1 MLDDFFIRAIL
12 ASIGIA
18 IMAGPMGC
26 FVVWQRL
33 SYFGDTMSHSALLG
47 VALAFLLNIN
57 ITLSVFIT
65 SMLLAI
71 GLLILQNYEKI
82 SNDSILGILA
92 HSTLA
97 FGLLIVGFMS
107 WVRVDLMDYLFGDI
121 LATSK
126 NDVLIIWG
134 GCIFLIILMIKI
146 WHTLLAYTLNEELAI
161 AEIPYAKYIKFIFML
176 LFAALIAIA
185 MKLIGILLITALLII
200 PAATAQK
207 FSTSPEFMA
216 ITSSIIGIIAS
227 ISGLECSYY
236 YDTRS
241 GATIV
246 VFLFFIF
253 LSSRVIILTKKFFTK

>member
-185 MKLIGILLITALLII
+185 MKLIGILLITEPTILCVNYTLI
-200 PAATAQK
+200 
-207 FSTSPEFMA
+207 F
-216 ITSSIIGIIAS
+216 
-227 ISGLECSYY
+227 
-236 YDTRS
+236 
-241 GATIV
+241 
-246 VFLFFIF
+246 
-253 LSSRVIILTKKFFTK
+253 